1 MPADLSQNTT
11 QPDLDEFEQSWGLD
25 EPLRLPTGLAGW
37 ETFEPLHIIDEM
49 RFWVST
55 NNYASVVGVP
65 SKQETLHKVSMLIG
79 EFPSDYK
86 VAVESIS
93 PEGWRLLYY
102 SGTYVLGCLASHCFH
117 ADQELRHI
125 CEFDAFTEGL
135 PAVWIGSEVEPHIIA
150 QQTLEA
156 LERLGSEPSKA
167 AYSILAAAQR
177 ISLSKSEIL
186 RCVWWSPAWI
196 QNLAARLNAD
206 R

>member
-1 MPADLSQNTT
+1 MPADISQNTT
-11 QPDLDEFEQSWGLD
+11 QPDPDGFEQSWGLD

-37 ETFEPLHIIDEM
+37 ETFEPLHIMDEM
-49 RFWVST
+49 RFHVLT
-55 NNYASVVGVP
+55 NDYASVVGVP
-65 SKQETLHKVSMLIG
+65 SKQETLHKVSMLI
-79 EFPSDYK
+79 EAYPLDYK

-117 ADQELRHI
+117 ANQELRHI

-135 PAVWIGSEVEPHIIA
+135 PAVWIGSDVEPRIIA
-150 QQTLEA
+150 QQTLAA
-156 LERLGSEPSKA
+156 LEGLGSEPSKA
-167 AYSILAAAQR
+167 VYSILAVAQR